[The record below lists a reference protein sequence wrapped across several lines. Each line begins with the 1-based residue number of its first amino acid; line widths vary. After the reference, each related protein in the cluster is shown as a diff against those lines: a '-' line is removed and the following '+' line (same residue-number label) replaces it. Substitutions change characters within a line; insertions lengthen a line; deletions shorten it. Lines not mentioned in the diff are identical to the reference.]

1 MQENKIN
8 TTLEFPLLL
17 SIFNGITLQPADF
30 PAIISLV
37 VSILLL
43 ICSALISGS
52 EVAFFSFTPAVL
64 NEMEESDNK
73 SDKKI
78 LNALKQPQHLLATI
92 LIGNNFV
99 NVAIILLLTNFTT
112 TVLNFENAPLLGF
125 IFQTIIITFLLLLFG
140 EIMPKVY
147 ATQYGRKTASMTVGF
162 LAVLR
167 KIFSPFV
174 KLLVNSTSVVN
185 KRLEKNKHSRSNISM
200 DDLSQALELTSQQ
213 TDEDTEILE
222 GIIKFGN
229 IQVSDIMT
237 PRVDIVDVD
246 IKANYKELLIII
258 ADSGYSRVP
267 VYSGN
272 RDNIRGIVYSKDLL
286 PYLDRPA
293 GFRWQSLIRQAY
305 YVPETKKIDDLLNE
319 FQENK
324 IHLALVVDEYGG
336 TSGLITLEDILE
348 EIVGDITDEY
358 DEEEKLYTK
367 IDDHVFVFEAKIL
380 LNDFYKI
387 AEIEKEDFVKVTD
400 EVETLA
406 GLILELIGEIPQK
419 GEKVEYG
426 RYQFEIVSVDDRRIK
441 EVKLFINDKEIDKT
455 EVINN
460 DK

>member
-1 MQENKIN
+1 MD
-8 TTLEFPLLL
+8 TFHLLD
-17 SIFNGITLQPADF
+17 IFSGITVHPVDF
-30 PAIISLV
+30 PAIISLILSV
-37 VSILLL
+37 LLL

-52 EVAFFSFTPAVL
+52 EVAFFSFSPATL

-73 SDKKI
+73 ADKKI
-78 LNALKQPQHLLATI
+78 LAALKQPQKLLAAI

-99 NVAIILLLTNFTT
+99 NVAIILLLTRFTNT
-112 TVLNFENAPLLGF
+112 ILNFENAPVLGF
-125 IFQTIIITFLLLLFG
+125 VFQTIIITFILLLFG

-147 ATQYGRKTASMTVGF
+147 ATQYGWKTATKTVG
-162 LAVLR
+162 LLNVLS
-167 KIFSPFV
+167 KMFSPLV
-174 KLLVNSTSVVN
+174 RLLVSSTSIVN
-185 KRLEKNKHSRSNISM
+185 KRMEKHSHSNISI
-200 DDLSQALELTSQQ
+200 DDLSQALELTSQNS
-213 TDEDTEILE
+213 DEDTEILE

-237 PRVDIVDVD
+237 PRVDIIDVN
-246 IKANYKELLIII
+246 IKSNYKELL
-258 ADSGYSRVP
+258 AVVAESGYSRVP

-272 RDNIRGIVYSKDLL
+272 RDNIRGLVYSKDLL
-286 PYLDRPA
+286 PYLDKPA
-293 GFRWQSLIRQAY
+293 SFRWQSLIRQAY

-367 IDDHVFVFEAKIL
+367 IDEHTFIFEAKIL

-387 AEIEKEDFVKVTD
+387 AEIEKEDFVKETE

-406 GLILELIGEIPQK
+406 GLILELKGEIPAMN
-419 GEKVEYG
+419 ERIEYG
-426 RYQFEIVSVDDRRIK
+426 RYTFEITEVDDRRIK
-441 EVKLFINDKEIDKT
+441 EVKLYIEDKVETEENNEDKEK
-455 EVINN
+455 
-460 DK
+460 